1 MKKKEQLKQ
10 TFPFLYK
17 VFLWIQRGPVSDV
30 GILKAYISDYR
41 SYMRYSYHYNDL
53 GVDND
58 NLVAVIMKYA
68 HSVEKGFS
76 MPEIRPGYGEAVIH
90 ELISQ
95 LEKYTKSGF
104 DQSSVAFRKAQSV
117 LDEYIRYHDGIE
129 YDLGE
134 LKKRILPWTKMAGTI
149 GGFIELSEKEIFD
162 KAKGDFESCAFSRCS
177 IRSYSPEPVPD
188 EWIRDAVRIASKT
201 PSACNRQCW
210 HTYIVRAPE
219 LKEKVLA
226 LQNGNRGFGDRAD
239 FIAIITADMRSFTGA
254 GERYGTYIDGG
265 LYAMSFMYA
274 LHYKGIGACP
284 LNWMVGPSTD
294 RKLKKLLNLNDSEN
308 VIMMISAGQVPE
320 KVRVAK
326 SVRKE
331 VDEQLTVL

>member
-1 MKKKEQLKQ
+1 MDRKANLKQ

-17 VFLWIQRGPVSDV
+17 VFLWLQRGPVSNV
-30 GILKAYISDYR
+30 GILMAYASDYR
-41 SYMRYSYHYNDL
+41 RYKKYSYHYNDL
-53 GVDND
+53 SADKD
-58 NLVAVIMKYA
+58 NLESIIMKYA

-76 MPEIRPGYGEAVIH
+76 MPEIRPGYGKSVIC
-90 ELISQ
+90 ELLNQ
-95 LEKYTKSGF
+95 MEKYAKSGF

-117 LDEYIRYHDGIE
+117 LDEYIRYHDGIG

-134 LKKRILPWTKMAGTI
+134 FRKRILPWTKMASTI
-149 GGFIELSEKEIFD
+149 GGFIELSEKEIFN
-162 KAKGDFESCAFSRCS
+162 KAKGDFELCAFSRYS
-177 IRSYSPEPVPD
+177 IRSYSPDPVPD
-188 EWIRDAVRIASKT
+188 EWVRDAVRIAGKT

-219 LKEKVLA
+219 LKKKVLA
-226 LQNGNRGFGDRAD
+226 FQNGNRGFGDRAD

-284 LNWMVGPSTD
+284 LNWMVEPSMD
-294 RKLKKLLNLNDSEN
+294 RKLKKLLGLSGSEN
-308 VIMMISAGQVPE
+308 VIIMISAGRVPE

-326 SVRKE
+326 SVRKN
-331 VDEQLTVL
+331 VDEQLTYL